1 MILTDSNQRYCSG
14 VLINNARRDGTQYF
28 LTAKHCVRDD
38 VSYYIAGFNYEK
50 QRCESGV
57 ALEKS
62 GHRNGSLISL
72 APQAMLQPQTVQG
85 FELLAEWD
93 KTDFALLRIK
103 ERIPE
108 HYNLY
113 LSGFDATEHQDSGFV
128 GIHHPMGDFKKISTY
143 AGQVSIAAW
152 IDEPAYPVHWQV
164 AAWNR
169 GTTERGSSGSPLFNK
184 NGQVIGHLRGGFSSC
199 ESPMGSDY
207 YGGLAWDWLGDNG
220 SHSLARFLDPEGMEI
235 KSLGGM
241 RLNAA
246 RSRTKQPQTKKKRL
260 NSPSPQAV
268 VRLPELEN
276 LFAPEQSH

>member
-1 MILTDSNQRYCSG
+1 MMLTDSNQRYCSG
-14 VLINNARRDGTQYF
+14 VLVNNARRDGTQFF

-50 QRCESGV
+50 QQCESGA

-62 GHRNGSLISL
+62 TFRNSSVISL

-103 ERIPE
+103 ERIPD
-108 HYNLY
+108 HYNAY
-113 LSGFDATEHQDSGFV
+113 LAGFDASEFQDRGFT

-143 AGQVSIAAW
+143 AGQITKAAW
-152 IDEPAYPVHWQV
+152 IDEPAFLVHWQV
-164 AAWNR
+164 QAWNR

-184 NGQVIGHLRGGFSSC
+184 RGLVIGHLRGGFSSC
-199 ESPMGSDY
+199 DAPLGSDY
-207 YGGLAWDWLGDNG
+207 YGGLAWDWDGDMSG
-220 SHSLARFLDPEGMEI
+220 VHSLSRFLDPDQKNV
-235 KSLGGM
+235 KSLAGM

-246 RSRTKQPQTKKKRL
+246 RFRSNRIKAKNNHPGSD
-260 NSPSPQAV
+260 NV
-268 VRLPELEN
+268 EEDDDMN
-276 LFAPEQSH
+276 